1 MTMKLVKLSSVNARI
16 TLFALAILVI
26 GASIAAWFI
35 NLTLRNDV
43 QRLLTH
49 QQIAVSESFA
59 GGINRE
65 ILERFTA
72 LEHVGQMAGL
82 EMNGDPARLQRVL
95 DSLPLFQRLFNGGT
109 FITDAQGKA
118 LASAPT
124 SAQRVGLSYADRDYF
139 NEVMATGRPA
149 IGAPVRGRVLGVPVI
164 PIAAPV
170 RGPDGAVL
178 GAIVGIINLGMP
190 SFLDAIQ
197 RNPFGKTGTQ
207 LLVDHRNR
215 IIITASSPER
225 IMEVLPPP
233 GAHSYVDRF
242 IQGFEGSDV
251 LVNLRGEEVLVTVKH
266 IEAAN
271 WYVAVTLPTR
281 EAFAPVVE
289 TQRRMM
295 AGLILVCFLVGVLL
309 WWVNRRQLMPLR
321 TTADALAI
329 ATQNL
334 GPDTRIAPL
343 PVHRPD
349 EIGRLIQ
356 AFNQLL
362 AELGRQ
368 RAELARSELLY
379 STAFQTSPDAISIT
393 RVSDGQVVTVNERF
407 TRMLGWRL
415 EDIVGR
421 STVDMG
427 MWHNPDQRRT
437 LVEMLQRYGRVEGHE
452 ADLVTSDGR
461 IVSVEMSAAIVDFD
475 GQPCMLGITHDITER
490 QVAQRQIEKLSLM
503 DPLTGLP
510 NRRLLIDRLAQAVTE
525 SVRDGRRGALLFIN
539 MDRLKSLNDR
549 LGHERVDT
557 LLRDVGELL
566 SASIRPGDTVARVG
580 GDEFVVLL
588 RNLDADPQ
596 AAQAEALRHAEHLLE
611 SLSQERLFVPHDETV
626 SASLGVALF
635 GQPDDRAGDLFNRA
649 DLAMHQAKDAGRNQV
664 CLYDARAHASHK
676 SRVRLE
682 ADLRT
687 SLAAGQIQLHYQVQ
701 VDSQQRI
708 IGLEALARWQ
718 HPERG
723 MVPPGEFIPLAEA
736 SGLIVP
742 LGHWI
747 LETACQQLAQW
758 AKDPVM
764 ASLDVS
770 VNVTSR
776 QFEEPDFV
784 AQLLA
789 TLERTGADARHLK
802 LELTESLL
810 IDRTDVVTST
820 MRALKARGIGFS
832 LDDFGTGFSSLAYLK
847 RLPLDELKIDA
858 SFVRDIES
866 DSSDQAIA
874 AMIVT
879 LGNSLGLRV
888 LAEGVERSSQ
898 RALLLSMGCHTYQGY
913 LFSRPVPA
921 KALEALVRQG
931 LETLTLAASAR
942 R

>member
-16 TLFALAILVI
+16 TLFAIAILVI

-35 NLTLRNDV
+35 SLTLRNDV
-43 QRLLTH
+43 QHLLTA
-49 QQIAVSESFA
+49 QQLAVSESFVKS
-59 GGINRE
+59 IDRDVR
-65 ILERFTA
+65 ERFLG
-72 LEHVGQMAGL
+72 LEHVGRMAGV
-82 EMNGDPARLQRVL
+82 EMTGDPARLQAIL
-95 DSLPLFQRLFNGGT
+95 DGLPLFQRLFNGGT
-109 FITDAQGKA
+109 FITDIHGKA
-118 LASAPT
+118 LASVPA
-124 SAQRVGLSYADRDYF
+124 SAQRVGLSYADRDY
-139 NEVMATGRPA
+139 VQAVLATGQPA
-149 IGAPVRGRVLGVPVI
+149 VGAPVQGRALGVPVI

-170 RGPDGAVL
+170 RGPDGTIL
-178 GAIVGIINLGMP
+178 GVIAGVINLGRP

-207 LLVDHRNR
+207 LLVDHHNR
-215 IIITASSPER
+215 VVITASSPDR
-225 IMEVLPPP
+225 AMEALPAP
-233 GAHSYVDRF
+233 GAYPYVDRF
-242 IQGFEGSDV
+242 VEGFEGSQI
-251 LVNLRGEEVLVTVKH
+251 LVNPRDEEVLVTVKH
-266 IEAAN
+266 SEAAH

-289 TQRRMM
+289 TERRMM
-295 AGLILVCFLVGVLL
+295 AGLVVVSLVVGVLL
-309 WWVNRRQLMPLR
+309 WWMNRRQLMPLR
-321 TTADALAI
+321 TTADALAE
-329 ATQNL
+329 ASQHL
-334 GPDTRIAPL
+334 DPDTPIAPL

-349 EIGRLIQ
+349 EIGRLIE
-356 AFNQLL
+356 AFNQLIGEL
-362 AELGRQ
+362 ARQ
-368 RAELARSELLY
+368 RADLARSELLY
-379 STAFQTSPDAISIT
+379 STAFQTSPDSISIT
-393 RVSDGQVVTVNERF
+393 RVSDGQVLTVNERF

-427 MWHNPDQRRT
+427 MWHNPDQRHT
-437 LVEMLQRYGRVEGHE
+437 LVELLQRDGRVESHQ

-461 IVSVEMSAAIVDFD
+461 IVSVEMSAALVDFA
-475 GQPCMLGITHDITER
+475 GEACMLGITHDITER
-490 QVAQRQIEKLSLM
+490 QVAQRQIERLALT
-503 DPLTGLP
+503 DALTGLP
-510 NRRLLIDRLAQAVTE
+510 NRRLLIDRLAQAVPE
-525 SVRDGRRGALLFIN
+525 SIREGRHGALLFIN

-557 LLRDVGELL
+557 LLRDVGQLL
-566 SASIRPGDTVARVG
+566 HASTRPGDTVARVG

-611 SLSQERLFVPHDETV
+611 SIGQGKVFVAHDEPV

-664 CLYDARAHASHK
+664 CLFDARAHASHN

-687 SLAAGQIQLHYQVQ
+687 SLAAGQIQLHYQIQ

-708 IGLEALARWQ
+708 LGLEALARWP

-723 MVPPGEFIPLAEA
+723 MVPPSEFIPLAEA
-736 SGLIVP
+736 TGLIVP

-747 LETACQQLAQW
+747 LETACRQLAQW
-758 AKDPVM
+758 ARDPAM

-789 TLERTGADARHLK
+789 TLERTGADPRRLK

-858 SFVRDIES
+858 SFVRDIEF

-888 LAEGVERSSQ
+888 LAEGVERPSQ
-898 RALLLSMGCHTYQGY
+898 RTLLQRIGCHSYQGY

-921 KALEALVRQG
+921 EAVESLVRRG
-931 LETLTLAASAR
+931 LQPLPATASAPP
-942 R
+942 